1 MRAFRYRLASYQRIK
16 RHKIEEAEQ
25 EIARLESEV
34 QKRFRQI
41 EEGRRRLAEFQ
52 RFYME
57 EVPEIHS
64 SEIEATEA
72 AFRGYTFLEEA
83 RRFREI
89 EDLRRKQEKK
99 RKELVT
105 LYQEEKMLERLKDR
119 QYEAW
124 QKEEQRQDIYLLD
137 EMGGQAYLRKQKPSG
152 GAMLIVLGLVA
163 LIGAAGGILVALGKH
178 HTVLQRFGL
187 EKPAAVASA
196 TAEVAVAPSIP
207 GQYDIKDLYGDPDRP
222 ANVVLNEMMEMSQTL
237 RQRRQEAR
245 EEQERLEAERKAL
258 EEGEKQLEDRL
269 GNLESKINELKRL
282 REEERERLASMHMQ
296 RVSEVSGA
304 LQRMKP
310 KGAADLLTEMWKID
324 PAEDPDARD
333 IVLDVFRSIPS
344 AKRNKILDAL
354 VKSSKTETADMVLK
368 FVELEPVGTPAAAPS
383 TTPVA
388 SAAATPVPTPAAAP
402 ATQ

>member
-1 MRAFRYRLASYQRIK
+1 
-16 RHKIEEAEQ
+16 
-25 EIARLESEV
+25 
-34 QKRFRQI
+34 
-41 EEGRRRLAEFQ
+41 
-52 RFYME
+52 
-57 EVPEIHS
+57 
-64 SEIEATEA
+64 
-72 AFRGYTFLEEA
+72 
-83 RRFREI
+83 
-89 EDLRRKQEKK
+89 
-99 RKELVT
+99 
-105 LYQEEKMLERLKDR
+105 
-119 QYEAW
+119 
-124 QKEEQRQDIYLLD
+124 QDVYLLD
-137 EMGGQAYLRKQKPSG
+137 EMGAQAYLRKQKPSG

-187 EKPAAVASA
+187 EKSVTVASA

-207 GQYDIKDLYGDPDRP
+207 GQYDIKALYGDPDRP
-222 ANVVLNEMMEMSQTL
+222 ANEVLNEMMEMSQTL

-258 EEGEKQLEDRL
+258 EENEKQLEDRL

>member
-16 RHKIEEAEQ
+16 RHKIEETER
-25 EIARLESEV
+25 EIARLEGEV

-41 EEGRRRLAEFQ
+41 EEGRRRLAEYQ
-52 RFYME
+52 RFFME

-64 SEIEATEA
+64 PEIEATEA

-137 EMGGQAYLRKQKPSG
+137 EMGGQAHLRKQKPSG
-152 GAMLIVLGLVA
+152 GAMLVILGLLA
-163 LIGAAGGILVALGKH
+163 LIGAAGGILIALGKH
-178 HTVLQRFGL
+178 HTILQRFGL
-187 EKPAAVASA
+187 EKQVTIASA
-196 TAEVAVAPSIP
+196 TAEIAVAPSVP
-207 GQYDIKDLYGDPDRP
+207 GQYDIKDLYGDLNRP
-222 ANVVLNEMMEMSQTL
+222 ANEVLNQMMEMSQTL

-245 EEQERLEAERKAL
+245 EEQARLEAERKAL
-258 EEGEKQLEDRL
+258 EESEKQLADRL
-269 GNLESKINELKRL
+269 GTLESKINELKRL
-282 REEERERLASMHMQ
+282 QEEERERLAGMHMQ
-296 RVSEVSGA
+296 RVTEISGA

-354 VKSSKTETADMVLK
+354 VKSSKTEAADMVLK
-368 FVELEPVGTPAAAPS
+368 FVQIEPVATPASVASTTSTVSTAAAP
-383 TTPVA
+383 
-388 SAAATPVPTPAAAP
+388 VPTSATEP